1 MSVEGRISVDVLF
14 HDKDGTSSVN
24 VLPLAT
30 SNGYTGGKVAMVSG
44 TVDIDGVTFYP
55 GSFGFSYRDAAG
67 NNVIFD
73 VINIVSLVGSDVI
86 GEGVTNDATTSFYVY
101 SSGEVAFT
109 RVPFEVNTI
118 SVRAANTTSTYTLIV
133 YGS

>member
-14 HDKDGTSSVN
+14 HDKDGTNAVN

-44 TVDIDGVTFYP
+44 TVNTAGATFYP
-55 GSFGFSYRDAAG
+55 GAIGFSYRDAAG
-67 NNVIFD
+67 NNVVFD
-73 VINIVSLVGSDVI
+73 AINIVSVVGSDVI
-86 GEGVTNDATTSFYVY
+86 AEGVTSEQSTSFYLY

-109 RVPFEVNTI
+109 RVPYEVNTI
-118 SVRAANTTSTYTLIV
+118 SVRAANSTSTYTLIV
-133 YGS
+133 YGT